1 MSASEGAGA
10 RSKRR
15 IKPVYDPDFVYDLP
29 VNPLFSDNLLEP
41 QLDTRSAPPSKERPP
56 VSSSKTKAS
65 TPPLSANA
73 NPTSTLTF
81 DQQLQLVQLQK
92 EKLELELKVLERQRE
107 RPLNSLYSEL
117 HIGDASTKDSTV
129 SRKPKRSIDWP
140 QDFVPGVQGEYDKL
154 DLSEFASG
162 FLLMIKGYEVAEK
175 EALLSQLELLMTK
188 SISYTWSSVRAF
200 HKFIAKQVEQRR
212 ITWQDTKDIQ
222 DQANTFFRHSDLRN
236 STRQEATPVA
246 SGSFNSPSTPKSNN
260 NTTTK
265 ACRAWN
271 YTGVCECEKDTTT
284 YKDHHR
290 CRVCKADHPMLHCPK
305 RRAPIPASPQ

>member
-1 MSASEGAGA
+1 MSASEGA
-10 RSKRR
+10 RPKRR

-29 VNPLFSDNLLEP
+29 VNSLFSDNLLEP
-41 QLDTRSAPPSKERPP
+41 QLDTRSATQPKERPP
-56 VSSSKTKAS
+56 VSSSKSKAS
-65 TPPLSANA
+65 TSPLSATTT
-73 NPTSTLTF
+73 PTSTLTF

-92 EKLELELKVLERQRE
+92 EKLELELKVLECQRE
-107 RPLNSLYSEL
+107 RPLHSLYSEL

-129 SRKPKRSIDWP
+129 SRKPKQTIDWP

-154 DLSEFASG
+154 DLSEFSSG
-162 FLLMIKGYEVAEK
+162 FLLMIKGYGVAEK
-175 EALLSQLELLMTK
+175 EASLSQLELLMTK

-222 DQANTFFRHSDLRN
+222 DQANTFFRHSDLRHF
-236 STRQEATPVA
+236 TRQEAPLAT
-246 SGSFNSPSTPKSNN
+246 SGIFNGSSTPKSNT

-265 ACRAWN
+265 ACKAWN
-271 YTGVCECEKDTTT
+271 YTGACECEKDTTT

-305 RRAPIPASPQ
+305 RRSPIPASPP